1 MSAPLA
7 LPPLHRAALTLCTR
21 RQQHGKEPVGGYHSR
36 KPLPHVRPKLD
47 DVIRGMA
54 CSASWRFPDQQHA
67 QWDASGM
74 HSEHDGPAVS
84 VRAVC
89 LRTCA
94 HGAELPPACA
104 EISAIINFRGRSRM
118 YLQIWVVMLRRHRH
132 RRHRRRRPRHCLQAF
147 QPGRLFLPHL
157 GLQECRMRQ
166 AGPLRCQ
173 TRKSG
178 ASLAW
183 AYCA

>member
-1 MSAPLA
+1 MLRSRFAPADSNMVKNRLEGTIPESLCRTFGQNWTMSSGVWLAP
-7 LPPLHRAALTLCTR
+7 
-21 RQQHGKEPVGGYHSR
+21 PVGVFLTNNMLNGT
-36 KPLPHVRPKLD
+36 LPACIQNMTGLLFLCVRF
-47 DVIRGMA
+47 A
-54 CSASWRFPDQQHA
+54 CALVHTVLSY
-67 QWDASGM
+67 
-74 HSEHDGPAVS
+74 
-84 VRAVC
+84 
-89 LRTCA
+89 
-94 HGAELPPACA
+94 PPACA